1 MKRALEQV
9 VELFRAPARNTIE
22 IKDFKCIRHL
32 KKWLAVLAQYKF
44 ACNHHAIAHIEE
56 KGN

>member
-1 MKRALEQV
+1 MKSKGFE
-9 VELFRAPARNTIE
+9 
-22 IKDFKCIRHL
+22 CINHL

-44 ACNHHAIAHIEE
+44 ACNYHAIAHIEE